1 MTKTRGFKV
10 FFIIGGTSKILG
22 RGSGA
27 RLGAVRG
34 PRGDSLRSSWN
45 LAFCGPK
52 NVLQR
57 LQNIKCFWKKNTIN
71 FLFRVQ
77 ISPRPCI
84 MDFSPQFLYWIFQ
97 LTDFSQ
103 DYSWIVCHILTKPLL
118 SNLKLLKILLLAL
131 SFSFSQYVCV
141 FFYFITSNPLIKLI
155 KDHWHESRHISV
167 IINETYKFN
176 LQSSLIK
183 IYNFN
188 K

>member
-84 MDFSPQFLYWIFQ
+84 MDFFPQFLYWIFQ

-118 SNLKLLKILLLAL
+118 SNLKTSQNSFVGFVLFFFTICVCFFFTLL
-131 SFSFSQYVCV
+131 
-141 FFYFITSNPLIKLI
+141 P
-155 KDHWHESRHISV
+155 V
-167 IINETYKFN
+167 IH
-176 LQSSLIK
+176 
-183 IYNFN
+183 
-188 K
+188 